1 MTLARTFLIALLV
14 AGCSKTE
21 APAPETTRPAA
32 SAAAAAKVDTA
43 ATDAPKLK
51 EGDAAPAI
59 DLTLHDGR
67 TLSLASLKGKD
78 VVVYFY
84 PKDKTPGCTVEAQG
98 VRDQWAEFQKAGVE
112 VIGVSGQ
119 DAASHQAFVAD
130 EKLPFPLAVDTDG
143 RVAQAFG
150 VPMRNGIA
158 ARQTFLIGK
167 DGRIKKIWRQV
178 TPQNHAAEILT
189 AARS

>member
-1 MTLARTFLIALLV
+1 MTLARTLLV
-14 AGCSKTE
+14 ALMMAGCSRTE
-21 APAPETTRPAA
+21 TPAPEVKPAA
-32 SAAAAAKVDTA
+32 SAAVATTA
-43 ATDAPKLK
+43 ATRKQLA
-51 EGDAAPAI
+51 EGDPAPAI

-67 TLSLASLKGKD
+67 KLSLASLKGKD

-84 PKDKTPGCTVEAQG
+84 PKDKTQGCTVEAQG

-119 DAASHQAFVAD
+119 DAASHQAFIAD

-143 RVAQAFG
+143 QVARAFG
-150 VPMRNGIA
+150 VPMRGDIA

>member
-1 MTLARTFLIALLV
+1 MKLATMLAVAVVV
-14 AGCSKTE
+14 AGCNKTE
-21 APAPETTRPAA
+21 APTAAPEAKAPASAPAA
-32 SAAAAAKVDTA
+32 T
-43 ATDAPKLK
+43 TELT
-51 EGDAAPAI
+51 EGKPAPAV

-67 TLSLASLKGKD
+67 TVSLASFKGKD

-98 VRDQWAEFQKAGVE
+98 VRDQWDDFKKAGIE

-143 RVAQAFG
+143 KVAKAFG
-150 VPMRNGIA
+150 VPMTGGFA

-167 DGRIKKIWRQV
+167 DGTIKKIWRKV
-178 TPQNHAAEILT
+178 TPQQHAGEILA
-189 AARS
+189 AARG